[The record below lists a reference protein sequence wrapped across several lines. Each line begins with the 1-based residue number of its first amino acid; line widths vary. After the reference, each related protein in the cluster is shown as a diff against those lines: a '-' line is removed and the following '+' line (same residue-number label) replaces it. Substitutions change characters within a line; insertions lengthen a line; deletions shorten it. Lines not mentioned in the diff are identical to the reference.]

1 MGLIKTAEQILQGRA
16 RPVDQVS
23 RKGVGGR
30 PPLHRKCSLPDCDKP
45 HWGHGY
51 CRPHGRAF
59 NRYGDPYGT
68 YQRPLKCTCV
78 KCPVHAADE
87 TEEL

>member
-1 MGLIKTAEQILQGRA
+1 MIKTAAQILQGRP
-16 RPVDQVS
+16 RPVDDHLKS

-30 PPLHRKCSLPDCDKP
+30 PPLHRKCKLDDCDRP

-59 NRYGDPYGT
+59 NAYGDPYGT
-68 YQRPLKCTCV
+68 YTRPKRCTCV
-78 KCPVHAADE
+78 TCPVHTPDE
-87 TEEL
+87 SEEL